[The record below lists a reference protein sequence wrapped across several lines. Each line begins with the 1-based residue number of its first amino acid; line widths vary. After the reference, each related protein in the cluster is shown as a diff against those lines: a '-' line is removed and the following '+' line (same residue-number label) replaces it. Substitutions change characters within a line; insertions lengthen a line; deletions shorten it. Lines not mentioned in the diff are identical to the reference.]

1 LCFRGS
7 SGRRPKYQLTPLQ
20 TLLTAVALTGFY
32 TVLCLWIQPN
42 SLRQVLGVNLRQP
55 LLIVLNALPI
65 GLLLLAFTVLFQN
78 VFSAACLTGTF
89 AAALSVANTV
99 KQAVRYEPV
108 MPRDFALLK
117 EAFTAAASYS
127 IQWPVPAIAVTVL
140 AAAIML
146 LLSLSV
152 GCEDFPAE
160 RLKGWGR
167 RLLCA
172 AAPLAVLAALLPTV
186 YASNTIY
193 HSFACSNSS
202 NIPLVFNELGFPYN
216 FCHHF
221 FTYPVDKPEG
231 YSRAEAEAWETGDT
245 PGQGSPVNVIIVM
258 DEAFSD
264 LTDDKAFTYSEADDP
279 LKNLHALRQE
289 DTALSGRLVIPC
301 FAGGTAATEF
311 DVLTGIQGAALSPGT
326 VSPMRAVNRNLDSLF
341 RVFNADGYQTQF
353 LHPGDDWFYNR
364 ENVYRWLGAQKSMF
378 IDQMENIR
386 YKGSA
391 YWVEDDYVADLIE
404 AQFEDAVAAG
414 TPLFTYATT
423 IQNHMSYSADKYGSD
438 YRFPPLQT
446 SADLDGDIRTMLEV
460 YVEGTRD
467 ADAMLG
473 RLTGY
478 FRNRKEPVVLAFFGD
493 HLPHLGDAYNAL
505 GIQLAPDDGGSEAYL
520 RSYEVPYVI
529 WANAA
534 AAEALDWSAA
544 VDSLDLPTDRTLS
557 ACFLGSALLELT
569 GRGEESAWFSFSAQ
583 LRRELPVLH
592 TPVCRNACGEIL
604 TEDELPQEQ
613 RALLEKMQ
621 KWTYYKMKSKDV
633 K

>member
-1 LCFRGS
+1 MRYRGS
-7 SGRRPKYQLTPLQ
+7 SGRRPKYRLTPPQ
-20 TLLTAVALTGFY
+20 TLLAAVALTGFY
-32 TVLCLWIQPN
+32 TILCLWIQPN

-65 GLLLLAFTVLFQN
+65 GLLLLAFTALFQN
-78 VFSAACLTGTF
+78 VFSAACLTGTC

-117 EAFTAAASYS
+117 EAFTAATDYA
-127 IQWPVPAIAVTVL
+127 IQWPVSAIAVTAL
-140 AAAIML
+140 AAAVMF
-146 LLSLSV
+146 LLSLAV
-152 GCEDFPAE
+152 GCEDFPTE
-160 RLKGWGR
+160 RLKSWGW
-167 RLLCA
+167 RLPCA
-172 AAPLAVLAALLPTV
+172 AAPLAVLIALLPTV
-186 YASNTIY
+186 YASNTVY
-193 HSFACSNSS
+193 QSFTCSSPY
-202 NIPLVFNELGFPYN
+202 NIPVVFNELGFPYN

-231 YSRAEAEAWETGDT
+231 YSRAEAEAWETGDA
-245 PGQGSPVNVIIVM
+245 PGQGAPVNVVIVM

-264 LTDDKAFTYSEADDP
+264 LTDDEAFTYSEAEDP
-279 LKNLHALRQE
+279 LKNLHALRRE

-326 VSPMRAVNRNLDSLF
+326 VSPFRAMNRNLDSLF
-341 RVFNADGYQTQF
+341 RVFNADGYQTQY

-364 ENVYRWLGAQKSMF
+364 ENVYRWLGARESVF
-378 IDQMENIR
+378 IDQMENVR
-386 YKGSA
+386 YKGSGS
-391 YWVEDDYVADLIE
+391 WVEDDYVAELLE
-404 AQFEDAVAAG
+404 ERFEDAVAAG
-414 TPLFTYATT
+414 TPLFAYATT
-423 IQNHMSYSADKYGSD
+423 IQNHMSYTVDKYGPD
-438 YRFPPLQT
+438 YRFPPLRT
-446 SADLDGDIRTMLEV
+446 SADLDEATRATLEV
-460 YVEGTRD
+460 YVEGARD

-473 RLTGY
+473 RLVGY
-478 FRNRKEPVVLAFFGD
+478 FRGREEPVVLVFFGD
-493 HLPHLGDAYNAL
+493 HLPYLGEAYDAL
-505 GIQLAPDDGGSEAYL
+505 GIRLAPDDNGSEAYL

-544 VDSLDLPTDRTLS
+544 VETLNLPPDRTLS

-569 GRGEESAWFSFSAQ
+569 GRGEESAWFSFSAR

-592 TPVCRNACGEIL
+592 TPVCRNAYGEPL
-604 TEDELPQEQ
+604 SEDELPEEQ
-613 RALLEKMQ
+613 RALLEKMR

-633 K
+633 R

>member
-1 LCFRGS
+1 MRYRGS
-7 SGRRPKYQLTPLQ
+7 PGRRPKYRLTPLQ

-65 GLLLLAFTVLFQN
+65 GLLLLAFTALFQN

-89 AAALSVANTV
+89 AAVLSVANTV

-117 EAFTAAASYS
+117 EAFTAAASYA
-127 IQWPVPAIAVTVL
+127 IQWPVSAIAVTAL
-140 AAAIML
+140 AAAAML
-146 LLSLSV
+146 LLSLAV
-152 GCEDFPAE
+152 GCEAFPAE
-160 RLKGWGR
+160 RLRSRGR

-172 AAPLAVLAALLPTV
+172 AAPLAVLIALLPTV
-186 YASNTIY
+186 YASNTVY
-193 HSFACSNSS
+193 QSFACSNSS

-221 FTYPVDKPEG
+221 FTFPVDRPEG
-231 YSRAEAEAWETGDT
+231 YSRAEAEAWETGGA
-245 PGQGSPVNVIIVM
+245 PGQGAPVNVVIVM

-264 LTDDKAFTYSEADDP
+264 LTDDEAFTYSEADDP
-279 LKNLHALRQE
+279 LKNLHALRRE
-289 DTALSGRLVIPC
+289 DTALSGHLVIPC

-341 RVFNADGYQTQF
+341 RVFNADGYQTQY

-364 ENVYRWLGAQKSMF
+364 ENVCRWLGAQETIF
-378 IDQMENIR
+378 IDQMENVR
-386 YKGSA
+386 YKGGG
-391 YWVEDDYVADLIE
+391 YWVEDDYVAELIE
-404 AQFEDAVAAG
+404 ARFEDAVDAG
-414 TPLFTYATT
+414 TPLFAYATT
-423 IQNHMSYSADKYGSD
+423 IQNHMSYPADKYGPD
-438 YRFPPLQT
+438 YRFPPLRT
-446 SADLDGDIRTMLEV
+446 SADLDEAARTALEV
-460 YVEGTRD
+460 YVEGARD

-473 RLTGY
+473 RLAGY
-478 FRNRKEPVVLAFFGD
+478 FRGREEPVVLAFFGD
-493 HLPHLGDAYNAL
+493 HLPYLGDAYNAL
-505 GIQLAPDDGGSEAYL
+505 GIRLAPDDGSSEAYL

-529 WANAA
+529 WANDA

-544 VDSLDLPTDRTLS
+544 VKALDLPPDRTLS

-569 GRGEESAWFSFSAQ
+569 GRGEESAWFSFSAR

-592 TPVCRNACGEIL
+592 TPVCRNAYGEIL
-604 TEDELPQEQ
+604 AEEDLPQEQ
-613 RALLEKMQ
+613 RALLEKMR

-633 K
+633 E